1 MRMDKRHSVSGT
13 FVFLVL
19 GVFALFSML
28 LVLLGAQ
35 AYRASVEQTTGNGQA
50 RVLQAFVR
58 NAVRADDADG
68 IIRVEEINGLPVIT
82 FKSSMDG
89 ERYVKY
95 VYCYEGELCELFT
108 AEEYGFDPDGGER
121 ICAAGSFNPSVKD
134 GLMTIDMTCEDGE
147 PCTVSIAL
155 RGGR

>member
-1 MRMDKRHSVSGT
+1 M
-13 FVFLVL
+13 FLLL

-35 AYRASVEQTTGNGQA
+35 AYRSGVEQTARHGQE

-58 NAVRADDADG
+58 NAVRADDARGAISVGEMD
-68 IIRVEEINGLPVIT
+68 GLPVLTIT
-82 FKSSMDG
+82 SELGG

-95 VYCYEGELCELFT
+95 IYCYEGTLRELFT
-108 AEEYGFDPDGGER
+108 AEEYGFAP
-121 ICAAGSFNPSVKD
+121 
-134 GLMTIDMTCEDGE
+134 EDGE
-147 PCTVSIAL
+147 TICRASAFRPAMQDGLIVAEMADEDGKPCTVSIAL

>member
-1 MRMDKRHSVSGT
+1 MTMDKRHSVSGT
-13 FVFLVL
+13 FVFLLL

-35 AYRASVEQTTGNGQA
+35 AYRSGVEQTTSNGQA

-68 IIRVEEINGLPVIT
+68 VIRVEEIDGIPVIT
-82 FKSSMDG
+82 FVSDMDG
-89 ERYVKY
+89 ERYIKY
-95 VYCYEGELCELFT
+95 IYCHEGELCELFT
-108 AEEYGFDPDGGER
+108 AEEYGFNPESGER
-121 ICAAGSFNPSVKD
+121 ICAAGSFRPVIKD
-134 GLMTIDMTCEDGE
+134 GLMTIEMTCENGE
-147 PCTVSIAL
+147 PCTVSVAL

>member
-1 MRMDKRHSVSGT
+1 MTMDKRHSVSGT

-35 AYRASVEQTTGNGQA
+35 AYRSGVERTTGNGQA

-58 NAVRADDADG
+58 NAVRADDEDG
-68 IIRVEEINGLPVIT
+68 VIQVKEIDGLPVIT
-82 FKSSMDG
+82 FVSELDG

-108 AEEYGFDPDGGER
+108 AEEYGFTPDSGER
-121 ICAAGSFNPSVKD
+121 ICAVGSFQPTVED
-134 GLMTIDMTCEDGE
+134 GLMTIDMTSENGE

>member
-1 MRMDKRHSVSGT
+1 MTIDKRHSMSGT

-35 AYRASVEQTTGNGQA
+35 AYRSGVEQTTSNGQA
-50 RVLQAFVR
+50 RVLQTFVR
-58 NAVRADDADG
+58 NAVRSDDAEG
-68 IIRVEEINGLPVIT
+68 VIQVKEIDGLPVIT
-82 FKSSMDG
+82 FESDWDG
-89 ERYVKY
+89 ERYIKY
-95 VYCYEGELCELFT
+95 IYCYEGELCELFT
-108 AEEYGFDPDGGER
+108 SEEYGFSPDGGER
-121 ICAAGSFNPSVKD
+121 ICAVGSFQPTIKD
-134 GLMTIDMTCEDGE
+134 GLMTIDMTSENGE

>member
-1 MRMDKRHSVSGT
+1 MTMDKRHSMSGT

-35 AYRASVEQTTGNGQA
+35 AYRSGVEQTTSNGQA

-58 NAVRADDADG
+58 NAVRSDDADG
-68 IIRVEEINGLPVIT
+68 VIQVKEIDGLPVIS
-82 FKSSMDG
+82 FASELDG

-95 VYCYEGELCELFT
+95 IYCYEGELCELFT
-108 AEEYGFDPDGGER
+108 AEEYGFSPDGGES
-121 ICAAGSFNPSVKD
+121 ICAVGSFQPAMKD
-134 GLMTIDMTCEDGE
+134 GLLTIDMTSENGE